1 MRSSCEGRR
10 PDASIGPMLPFLGA
24 AALALGAIFIA
35 EFGDKSQLL
44 VLAFATR
51 HAAPPVIA
59 GIVAAAAVVQGLS
72 VAVGAALGAALP
84 ETLISV
90 VAGAAFLGVAAWTLR
105 GSDDETGEPHVA
117 TAAPRERSAFALA
130 AVVAGTFIIGELGD
144 KTMLATFAL
153 AARQDPIATWV
164 GATTGMVA
172 ANLVAVVVGRQLGTR
187 LSPNTIRIGSAALF
201 AVAGILV
208 LASAAG

>member
-1 MRSSCEGRR
+1 
-10 PDASIGPMLPFLGA
+10 MLPFLGA

-51 HAAPPVIA
+51 HAALPVIA
-59 GIVAAAAVVQGLS
+59 GIVVAAALVQGLS

-84 ETLISV
+84 ETLITV
-90 VAGAAFLGVAAWTLR
+90 VAGVAFLSVAAWTLWAR
-105 GSDDETGEPHVA
+105 DDEEEPDVS
-117 TAAPRERSAFALA
+117 APAPGHRSAIALA
-130 AVVAGTFIIGELGD
+130 AVVAGTFIVGELGD

-172 ANLVAVVVGRQLGTR
+172 ANLVAVAVGRQLGAR
-187 LSPNTIRIGSAALF
+187 LSPTVIRIGSAGLF
-201 AVAGILV
+201 AIAGVVVLV
-208 LASAAG
+208 SALS